1 MSGKVASAEAL
12 KRLREQRAGA
22 LPELQAR
29 LKDQIKVT
37 NEITRL
43 LKEGPRTV
51 PALAEATGMP
61 TQTVFWQLMA
71 LKKYG
76 RVAEGEQDGDYF
88 EYRLVGEER

>member
-1 MSGKVASAEAL
+1 MSGKQASAEAL
-12 KRLREQRAGA
+12 KRLRVERAGQ
-22 LPELQAR
+22 LPAIQAR
-29 LKDQIKVT
+29 LKEQVRVT

-51 PALAEATGMP
+51 LELAEATGMP
-61 TQTVFWQLMA
+61 TQALFWQLMS

-88 EYRLVGEER
+88 QYRLVGEEA